1 MNKIKKTLD
10 LCQYCKEHQ
19 NATKGTSKREIKN
32 HKDLKFLLV
41 LPHLQILHQVFPSI
55 LIIPHMHLQGQ
66 KA

>member
-1 MNKIKKTLD
+1 
-10 LCQYCKEHQ
+10 
-19 NATKGTSKREIKN
+19 
-32 HKDLKFLLV
+32 LKFLLV